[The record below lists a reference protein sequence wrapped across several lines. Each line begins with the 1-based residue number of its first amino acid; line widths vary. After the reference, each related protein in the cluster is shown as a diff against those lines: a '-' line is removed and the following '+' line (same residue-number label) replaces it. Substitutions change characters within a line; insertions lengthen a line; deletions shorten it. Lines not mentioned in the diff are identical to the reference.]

1 MPVLFAPPVTR
12 AALFERGFQDGVY
25 VVHVFPDGYKFVKWC
40 ALSKGFKLGFGHGAK
55 SPKPF

>member
-1 MPVLFAPPVTR
+1 
-12 AALFERGFQDGVY
+12 VY